1 MNPTTQTIIFTD
13 LDGTLIDFETYDC
26 SVTKPWV
33 QRLRAAGIPVVF
45 CSSKTFAEQRDLQK
59 QLNFESPCIVE
70 NGAAIIA
77 PGDFWDEHPEGSI
90 IGEDGWVRIELGMRS
105 WEIRSKVMKI
115 ESLIGESL
123 IGFSRMPTE
132 DLARRTGLDLL
143 SAKRAAQREYSETL
157 AVAKPDSFWRELKPL
172 FEEQGL
178 ACFAGG
184 RFHTVVDIGV
194 DKGKAIDYVS
204 GYWKRLTDASLL
216 TIGLGDSDN
225 DRPLFQAVDCPRQV
239 QRPDGTWEDLGLP
252 RSSLVEGVGPNG
264 WVKAISPLL
273 QKPEEPGSI
282 LRKASA
288 TLSGTKRL
296 ISP

>member
-1 MNPTTQTIIFTD
+1 MNPAAQTIIFTD
-13 LDGTLIDFETYDC
+13 VDGTLIDFETYDC
-26 SVTKPWV
+26 SVAKPWV
-33 QRLRAAGIPVVF
+33 QRLKEVGIPVVF
-45 CSSKTFAEQRDLQK
+45 CSSKTFAEQRDLQRR
-59 QLNFESPCIVE
+59 LDFESPCIVE

-77 PGDFWDEHPEGSI
+77 PGGYWEDHPEGSI
-90 IGEDGWVRIELGMRS
+90 VGEEGWVRIELGMRS

-115 ESLIGESL
+115 ESMIGESL

-157 AVAKPDSFWRELKPL
+157 AIEKPESFWRELKPL

-204 GYWKRLTDASLL
+204 ENWKQVTGESPL
-216 TIGLGDSDN
+216 TIGLGDSHN
-225 DRPLFQAVDCPRQV
+225 DKPLFQAVDCPRQV

-252 RSSLVEGVGPNG
+252 RSYLVEGVGPHG
-264 WVKAISPLL
+264 WVRAVSPLL
-273 QKPEEPGSI
+273 QEREEPGSM